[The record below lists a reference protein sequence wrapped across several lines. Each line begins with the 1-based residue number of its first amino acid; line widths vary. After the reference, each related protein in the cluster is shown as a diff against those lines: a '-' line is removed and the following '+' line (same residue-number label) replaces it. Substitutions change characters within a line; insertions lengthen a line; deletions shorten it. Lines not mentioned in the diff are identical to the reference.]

1 MWSCRGSKTAVGI
14 AALLIFI
21 PYSGALPKCDRNDE
35 DCRDRLMHPETPE
48 PRETIKPVLEG
59 EESNE
64 YWINIGK
71 DFIAKKLATPF
82 NEKKAKNVI
91 MFLGDGMGLTTVAAA
106 RNLLGGEEKQL
117 SFNDFPYTGL
127 SKTYSV
133 DKIVSDSACTAT
145 AYLCGVKAQEG
156 TIGLNGDVEY
166 GSCEKGK
173 DRNTWVYSIGKWAQ
187 DAGKST
193 GVVTTTRITHASPS
207 GVYAHIAH
215 RDWENDEEITE
226 ACGSDS
232 GLEDIAYQL
241 INGEVGS
248 KLDFVMGGGKKHFID
263 SQLYENGKRGDG
275 LDLIQQFKDQE
286 GSRNLYVETRDEL
299 MSANLANYDRVFG
312 LYQDDH
318 MLYHLETNEST
329 NQPTLEEMT
338 RKAIEFLSR
347 NDEGYFIFIEGGRI
361 DLAHHQNYARM
372 ALDETVEFSKAIAA
386 AKEMTNEEDTLIV
399 VTADHSHAFSYNGYP
414 YRHSDIFGTAPANGN
429 DGKPSMSVSYA
440 SGPSYERF
448 FNVEKA
454 EREDPTSFITGD
466 RYDRFP
472 AAWPLEDETHGG
484 EDVGVYA
491 SGPWAHLFTGVYEQ
505 NTIPHLMGYAS
516 CLGSGLQMCNQKK

>member
-1 MWSCRGSKTAVGI
+1 MWLSSNVRQL
-14 AALLIFI
+14 ALGLAISLLLVQNI
-21 PYSGALPKCDRNDE
+21 GALPKCSANDE
-35 DCRDRLMHPETPE
+35 ECKDRRMHPDFPASKI
-48 PRETIKPVLEG
+48 PLSRAMAG
-59 EESNE
+59 EDTND
-64 YWINIGK
+64 YWRNLSK
-71 DFIAKKLATPF
+71 DFIQKKLSSTF
-82 NEKKAKNVI
+82 NEKRAKNVI

-117 SFNDFPYTGL
+117 SFNEFPYTGL

-133 DKIVSDSACTAT
+133 DKIVPDSACTAT

-156 TIGLNGDVEY
+156 TIGVNGDVEY
-166 GSCEKGK
+166 GDCEKGQDK
-173 DRNTWVYSIGKWAQ
+173 EKWVYSIAKWAQ
-187 DAGKST
+187 DVGKST

-215 RDWENDEEITE
+215 RDWENDQEVKT
-226 ACGSDS
+226 ACGSDK
-232 GLEDIAYQL
+232 GIEDIAYQL

-248 KLDFVMGGGKKHFID
+248 KLNFVMGGGKKHFID
-263 SQLYENGKRGDG
+263 SRLYANGRRGDG
-275 LDLIQQFKDQE
+275 LNLVDQFKNQD

-299 MSANLANYDRVFG
+299 MSADLKNYDRVFG

-318 MLYHLETNEST
+318 MLYHLETDETT

-338 RKAIEFLSR
+338 RKAIEFLSK

-361 DLAHHQNYARM
+361 DLAHHQNFARI

-386 AKEMTNEEDTLIV
+386 ARELTSEDDTLIV
-399 VTADHSHAFSYNGYP
+399 VTADHSHSFSYNGYP
-414 YRHSDIFGTAPANGN
+414 KRGNDIFGQTPANP
-429 DGKPSMSVSYA
+429 DDRKPYMTLSYA
-440 SGPSYERF
+440 NGPSYDRF
-448 FNVEKA
+448 FDVEKS
-454 EREDPTSFITGD
+454 ERVDPTTVITGD

-491 SGPWAHLFTGVYEQ
+491 SGPWSHLFTGVYEQ
-505 NTIPHLMGYAS
+505 NAIPHMMGYAS
-516 CLGSGLQMCNQKK
+516 CLGSGLKMCTRK